1 MTLLYYDSIFLKHQT
16 GSHPECPER
25 LVNVAERLEQSGLF
39 DQTTRPPW
47 GPVDRTLL
55 TAVHEGVYVDQAR
68 RFAASGGGYIES
80 DTVVSPAT
88 YDVATLAAGAT
99 CDATRRVLLGEDR
112 DALCLVRPPGHHALS
127 TTAMGFCLFNN
138 VAIAALMAVRHFDL
152 DRVLVIDWDVHHGN
166 GTQDTFWESEQVGF
180 FSIHRWPFYP
190 GSGEENETGHGKG
203 LGTTVNIPL
212 EFGVSRKDYLDCFAR
227 ELDDFANKLRPQLVV
242 LSAGFDAHVL
252 DPVGSLG
259 LETEDFVTLTE
270 MVSAVADQHANGR
283 LVSVLEGGYNTKIL
297 PDCIAAHLECLL
309 KRQTE
314 KKRTERPS

>member
-16 GSHPECPER
+16 GSHPECPQR
-25 LVNVAERLEQSGLF
+25 LVSVAERLDQRGLF
-39 DQTTRPPW
+39 DQTTRPLW
-47 GPVDRTLL
+47 GPVDHSLL

-80 DTVVSPAT
+80 DTVVSAAS

-99 CDATRRVLLGEDR
+99 CDATRRILLGEDR

-138 VAIAALMAVRHFDL
+138 VAIAALMAIRQHAL

-227 ELDDFANKLRPQLVV
+227 ELDDFANKLRPQFVL

-270 MVSAVADQHANGR
+270 MVTAVADQHAEGR
-283 LVSVLEGGYNTKIL
+283 LVSVLEGGYNTEIL
-297 PDCIAAHLECLL
+297 PDCIAAHLECLV
-309 KRQTE
+309 KRQ
-314 KKRTERPS
+314 K